1 MKTTN
6 QKFQQHNRNLML
18 RLIPS
23 KELPIYCNSVIDPK
37 DIAFNHTFKEN
48 GIKE

>member
-1 MKTTN
+1 MKTN
-6 QKFQQHNRNLML
+6 KIFQQHNRNLML

-23 KELPIYCNSVIDPK
+23 KELPVYGYSAIDIK
-37 DIAFNHTFKEN
+37 DMAFNFTLKQN

>member
-1 MKTTN
+1 MTTTTIIFKN
-6 QKFQQHNRNLML
+6 HNRNLML

-23 KELPIYCNSVIDPK
+23 KYLPIYCNSFTNVK
-37 DIAFNHTFKEN
+37 EMAFDYTLKQN

>member
-6 QKFQQHNRNLML
+6 QIFKTHNRNLML

-23 KELPIYCNSVIDPK
+23 KELPIYCNSVLNPNDLE
-37 DIAFNHTFKEN
+37 FNHTLKQN
-48 GIKE
+48 GIK